1 MLHAK
6 RTLSVKITAMLVVFF
21 LVALTAIGLTLFV
34 SWQLEG
40 ASAAVNDAGSLRMRT
55 YRIAHHLNHPPP
67 SGAETGEA
75 AYTPVYTQ
83 FVAQLQREIDEVDT
97 ILSGLVEG
105 DAKRPLFIPRDAD
118 IPADIDALVR
128 LWHEHIRPQLEEI
141 AQQRTITDVHEISFD
156 PVAEDFVTR
165 INSVV
170 LKMEQSYGHSI
181 GVLRSSQ
188 ILLIG
193 LAIIGTIILLRFF
206 FQVVI
211 KPVTS
216 LGDGLR
222 RISEEDFTIRMPVRT
237 GDEFGALS
245 EGFNVMAGRLESL
258 YSTLEER
265 VDEKTR
271 TLTAKNNELG
281 ILYGVGAF
289 LRVPT
294 DIDALCRGFLDR
306 VRVAL
311 GASAG
316 SVRLLDACGEN
327 LCITVDSGLNADFRD
342 LEAVLPCGE
351 CLCGEA
357 AVLRVALVE
366 SMGDSNP
373 RLSRD
378 TCRQAGFEGVAAT
391 AISVGKKPIGVF
403 TLFFKQTNPLGE
415 SERKLL
421 ETLGQQLGSAIDN
434 LRLRARDR
442 ELAVSEERNL
452 LARELHDSIAQ
463 SLAFLNIQV
472 QLLEKSLDRDD
483 LVYARSTLKLIRHG
497 VEESYNDVRE
507 LLVHFRARIDTRD
520 LDSAISTALRRVAEQ
535 AGVVTEFE
543 VEGGGAPLDPE
554 TETQVLYIVQEALS
568 NIRKHAH
575 AKSVNV
581 SLRRGFEGLSV
592 IVRDD
597 GVGFS
602 RRGAARDDED
612 AHIGLHIMQE
622 RAAGIGGRISV
633 RSSPDKG
640 TEIRFD
646 LPRQRAEVA

>member
-1 MLHAK
+1 MFHVK
-6 RTLSVKITAMLVVFF
+6 RTLSVKITAILVIFF

-40 ASAAVNDAGSLRMRT
+40 ASAAVNDAGSLRMRA
-55 YRIAHHLNHPPP
+55 YRIAHHLSHPPAGDP
-67 SGAETGEA
+67 EHA
-75 AYTPVYTQ
+75 Q
-83 FVAQLQREIDEVDT
+83 FVARLQREIDEVDI
-97 ILSGLVEG
+97 ILGGLVHG
-105 DAKRPLFIPRDAD
+105 DPARPLFIPRDAG
-118 IPADIDALVR
+118 IPADVDALVR
-128 LWHEHIRPQLEEI
+128 LWQEHIRPELESI
-141 AQQRTITDVHEISFD
+141 ALQRTVTDEHEISFD
-156 PVAEDFVTR
+156 PIAEDFVGH
-165 INSVV
+165 INSTV
-170 LKMEQSYGHSI
+170 LKMEKSYGHSI

-193 LAIIGTIILLRFF
+193 LAVIGTIILLRFF

-211 KPVTS
+211 RPVTS

-222 RISEEDFTIRMPVRT
+222 GISEEDFTVRVPVRS

-245 EGFNVMAGRLESL
+245 EGFNTMAGHLESL
-258 YSTLEER
+258 YLTLEER

-271 TLTAKNNELG
+271 TLTAKNNELE

-316 SVRLLDACGEN
+316 SVRLLDASAEN
-327 LCITVDSGLNADFRD
+327 LCITVDSGLDTDFRD
-342 LEAVLPCGE
+342 REAVLPCGQ

-357 AVLRVALVE
+357 TTRKVALVE
-366 SMGDSNP
+366 NISDNNP
-373 RLSRD
+373 RLSLD
-378 TCRQAGFEGVAAT
+378 TCRRAGFEGVAAT
-391 AISVGKKPIGVF
+391 AISVGKKPIGVVN
-403 TLFFKQTNPLGE
+403 LFFKQSNPLSE
-415 SERKLL
+415 SQRKLL

-463 SLAFLNIQV
+463 GLAFLNIQI

-483 LVYARSTLKLIRHG
+483 LVHVRSTLKLIRRG
-497 VEESYNDVRE
+497 VEESYDDVRE

-520 LDSAISTALRRVAEQ
+520 LDSAISAALRHVAEQ

-575 AKSVNV
+575 AKSVK
-581 SLRRGFEGLSV
+581 RQPKAWFRGF
-592 IVRDD
+592 VRD
-597 GVGFS
+597 
-602 RRGAARDDED
+602 RAR
-612 AHIGLHIMQE
+612 
-622 RAAGIGGRISV
+622 
-633 RSSPDKG
+633 
-640 TEIRFD
+640 
-646 LPRQRAEVA
+646 

>member
-6 RTLSVKITAMLVVFF
+6 QTLSVKITTMLLVFF
-21 LVALTAIGLTLFV
+21 LVALTAIGLTLYV

-55 YRIAHHLNHPPP
+55 YRIAHHLSHPPVN
-67 SGAETGEA
+67 GLAYDQFET
-75 AYTPVYTQ
+75 
-83 FVAQLQREIDEVDT
+83 QLRREVDEVDT
-97 ILSGLVEG
+97 ILGDLVHG
-105 DAKRPLFIPRDAD
+105 DPTRPLFIPRDAG
-118 IPADIDALVR
+118 IAADVDALAR
-128 LWHEHIRPQLEEI
+128 LWREQIRPEI
-141 AQQRTITDVHEISFD
+141 EGIAKQQIITNENEISFD
-156 PVAEDFVTR
+156 PFAEDFVSR
-165 INSVV
+165 INNTV
-170 LKMEQSYGHSI
+170 LKMEESYGHSI
-181 GVLRSSQ
+181 GVLRGSQ
-188 ILLIG
+188 ILLIV

-211 KPVTS
+211 KPVRS
-216 LGDGLR
+216 LGDGLQ
-222 RISEEDFTIRMPVRT
+222 RISEEDFTIRVPVGTR
-237 GDEFGALS
+237 DEFGALS
-245 EGFNVMAGRLESL
+245 EGFNTMAGHLASL

-271 TLTAKNNELG
+271 TLTAKNNELE

-316 SVRLLDACGEN
+316 SVRLLDASGEN
-327 LCITVDSGLNADFRD
+327 LCITVESGLDTDFRD
-342 LEAVLPCGE
+342 REAVLPCGE

-357 AVLRVALVE
+357 AVGKVALVE
-366 SMGDSNP
+366 AIADNNP

-378 TCRQAGFEGVAAT
+378 TCRQAGFDGVAAT

-403 TLFFKQTNPLGE
+403 NLFFRQVKLIGE

-421 ETLGQQLGSAIDN
+421 ATLGQQLGSAIDN

-463 SLAFLNIQV
+463 GLAFLNIQI

-483 LVYARSTLKLIRHG
+483 LVHVRSTLKLIRHG
-497 VEESYNDVRE
+497 VQESYDDVRE

-520 LDSAISTALRRVAEQ
+520 LDSAISAALRHVAEQ
-535 AGVVTEFE
+535 ADVVTEFE

-597 GVGFS
+597 GLGFKQHS
-602 RRGAARDDED
+602 GLRED
-612 AHIGLHIMQE
+612 NEAHIGLHIMQE
-622 RAAGIGGRISV
+622 RAAGIGGRISI
-633 RSSPDKG
+633 RSSRDKG

-646 LPRQRAEVA
+646 LPRQRSEVA